1 MKTILYVSVFLTVAF
16 LAGCATTSG
25 KLPLYNWSSYTQD
38 TYKYIKQ
45 GEEENIETLFA
56 TYQWIFDNQTGTI
69 RETVPPG
76 VCADYGYLLVR
87 AGRVEEGKAFLKKE
101 KELYPESARFV
112 DSIIK
117 KIER

>member
-1 MKTILYVSVFLTVAF
+1 MKKTFYALAFFAVAF
-16 LAGCATTSG
+16 LSGCASTNG
-25 KLPLYNWSSYTQD
+25 KIPLYNWSSYTQD
-38 TYKYIKQ
+38 TYKYIKE
-45 GEEENIETLFA
+45 GEEDNIETLLT

-69 RETVPPG
+69 RESVPPG

-87 AGRVEEGKAFLKKE
+87 AGRVEEGKELLKKE

-112 DSIIK
+112 DSVLR

>member
-1 MKTILYVSVFLTVAF
+1 MKKTLYVQVVLAIAF
-16 LAGCATTSG
+16 LNGCSSTSG
-25 KLPLYNWSSYTQD
+25 KLPLYNWGSYTQD
-38 TYKYIKQ
+38 TYNYIKQ
-45 GEEENIETLFA
+45 GEEENIETLLA

-69 RETVPPG
+69 RETIPPG

-87 AGRVEEGKAFLKKE
+87 AGRVEGGKSFLKKE

-112 DSIIK
+112 DSILR